1 MRKIPPISSDATL
14 FASTQAGV
22 ENLDMLIKLMLASG
36 KNIFL
41 LSGTLGSGKTTLVQA
56 FLAHIRN
63 QEKSAQNLK
72 IQNLEARNQDAQ
84 TKSKNAESSSAESTE
99 SNQAESERTESK
111 LAESSSAES
120 TPEPHALSAQT
131 QPQSTPDTPLPAFAT
146 SPTFSIMHDYGGVY
160 HYDLYNHSA
169 ADLLEM
175 GLLEWL
181 SAPGFHF
188 VEWGEA
194 LWDILRHS
202 GFERALIRIT
212 IPNTQNLDS
221 DKSTESNPPNASTRE
236 SNSPNTNMLSANA
249 LNTSAP
255 NINAQNLDSRTYEIF
270 I

>member
-22 ENLDMLIKLMLASG
+22 ENLDALIKPMLASG

-41 LSGTLGSGKTTLVQA
+41 LSGTLGSGKTTLVQS

-72 IQNLEARNQDAQ
+72 TQNLKTHNQDAQ
-84 TKSKNAESSSAESTE
+84 TESTSVE
-99 SNQAESERTESK
+99 SREPM
-111 LAESSSAES
+111 LAESSERKLIESRLAES
-120 TPEPHALSAQT
+120 TPAPHAFGTQT
-131 QPQSTPDTPLPAFAT
+131 QAQIAQNTPLPVFAT

-181 SAPGFHF
+181 STPGFHF

-194 LWDILRHS
+194 LWDILHHS

-212 IPNTQNLDS
+212 IPNTQNLES
-221 DKSTESNPPNASTRE
+221 GKSAE
-236 SNSPNTNMLSANA
+236 SNSPNTN
-249 LNTSAP
+249 TP
-255 NINAQNLDSRTYEIF
+255 NLDSRIYEIF